1 MSKMEFL
8 ISDTLLLRALEPE
21 DLPLLYKWEN
31 NTQWWDGGNTLVPYS
46 KYILREYL
54 INSDKPIFET
64 KQLRLMITLKDS
76 NQTIGMIDLYDFEGH
91 HGRAGVGIMI
101 DNPFQQ
107 KGYAAQALRLL
118 VDYAFQFLQIN
129 QLYAY
134 ITVDNF
140 ASIRLFTSVG
150 FTSSGVLKQWIKSPQ
165 GYKDVSV
172 YQLVNNAHGG
182 K

>member
-1 MSKMEFL
+1 MEFL
-8 ISDTLLLRALEPE
+8 ESGTLLLRALEPE

-76 NQTIGMIDLYDFEGH
+76 NQTIGMIDLYDFEPH
-91 HGRAGVGIMI
+91 HNRAGVGIMI
-101 DNPFQQ
+101 DIQHQQ

-118 VDYAFQFLQIN
+118 TDYAFNFLHMS

-134 ITVDNF
+134 IATDNM
-140 ASIRLFTSVG
+140 ASVKLFSSVG
-150 FTSSGVLKQWIKSPQ
+150 FQQSGILKQWIKSPQ
-165 GYKDVSV
+165 GYKDVSI
-172 YQLVNNAHGG
+172 YQLI
-182 K
+182 KK